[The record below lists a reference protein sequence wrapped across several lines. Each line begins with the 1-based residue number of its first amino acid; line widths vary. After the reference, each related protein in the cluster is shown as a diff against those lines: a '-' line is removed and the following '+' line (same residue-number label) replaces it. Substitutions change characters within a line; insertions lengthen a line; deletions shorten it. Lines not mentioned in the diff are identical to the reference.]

1 MMKIL
6 LSIILALPL
15 TVMAVPEIK
24 RVCTNVVDKNG
35 QVIKNKNGTVR
46 QTCKEIKVRKKVEG
60 KEVPDGTKK

>member
-1 MMKIL
+1 MKIL

>member
-15 TVMAVPEIK
+15 TVMAAPEIK